1 MAQEVERLVAEVE
14 VKTTKALAAIKKWKK
29 QVRKELK
36 ELVKESVELALDGN
50 TKQIDAKI
58 KKLRKELE
66 DKIRQEKIHQRELV
80 GFFLIFVF

>member
-58 KKLRKELE
+58 KKLRKEL
-66 DKIRQEKIHQRELV
+66 
-80 GFFLIFVF
+80 G